1 VGLPRPSEF
10 QRVYSTPEP
19 PSGRRPRL
27 LAVVVALAAFAL
39 AAGAVFVLSGGDEG
53 ERAASASSPD
63 ADRGPATDPA
73 AASTPPSEA
82 PSASPSSPAPSRASA
97 SPSQDTARPITSL
110 PSACDTVP
118 RATVARLVP
127 NAQRRESSNST
138 LTTCTYS
145 STGKDFRWLRVEA
158 HLYAPADTPTPVED
172 ARGYFGAQW
181 TQAHEATLERTVRLE
196 RQTGLGDEAFRWF
209 KVDKGQPTVVG
220 QVTMRIRNVVVT
232 VAYSEQARD
241 AAAARDRENACLS
254 NAGAVAREVRGRFG

>member
-1 VGLPRPSEF
+1 M
-10 QRVYSTPEP
+10 
-19 PSGRRPRL
+19 
-27 LAVVVALAAFAL
+27 
-39 AAGAVFVLSGGDEG
+39 
-53 ERAASASSPD
+53 
-63 ADRGPATDPA
+63 
-73 AASTPPSEA
+73 
-82 PSASPSSPAPSRASA
+82 
-97 SPSQDTARPITSL
+97 
-110 PSACDTVP
+110 P

-127 NAQRRESSNST
+127 NAQQRESSNST

-158 HLYAPADTPTPVED
+158 HLYAPANTATPVQD
-172 ARGYFGAQW
+172 ARSYYGAQW

-196 RQTGLGDEAFRWF
+196 RERGLGDEAFRWF
-209 KVDKGQPTVVG
+209 KMDKGQPTVVG

>member
-1 VGLPRPSEF
+1 MGLPRPSEF

-63 ADRGPATDPA
+63 ADRGSATGPD
-73 AASTPPSEA
+73 AASTPAPSESPSSAA
-82 PSASPSSPAPSRASA
+82 PSQTSASPPPTSA
-97 SPSQDTARPITSL
+97 DTARPITSL

-158 HLYAPADTPTPVED
+158 HLYAPADTATPVED

-232 VAYSEQARD
+232 VAYSEQVRD
-241 AAAARDRENACLS
+241 AAAARERENACLS